1 MARGVEEPARV
12 KLLLDTNALLWA
24 LLEKHRLS
32 PRAIEVIE
40 DEANDL
46 FVSVVS
52 VWEIEI
58 KRAKGRLH
66 VPMEIEP
73 SLAEQR
79 FSALP
84 VTLRHA
90 QAVESLPRHHRDP
103 FDRMLICQAQ
113 LDGLT
118 LVTSDRMMRRYPVSV
133 MPA

>member
-1 MARGVEEPARV
+1 M

-24 LLEKHRLS
+24 LLEMHRLS
-32 PRAIEVIE
+32 PRAIEVME
-40 DEANDL
+40 DDANDV

-66 VPMEIEP
+66 VPVDIEP
-73 SLAEQR
+73 SLTAQR
-79 FSALP
+79 FSPLP

-103 FDRMLICQAQ
+103 FDRMLVCQAQ
-113 LDGLT
+113 LDD
-118 LVTSDRMMRRYPVSV
+118 LVLITSDRLMQRYPIAVL
-133 MPA
+133 PAI